1 MSSTVTI
8 LNYIRQTATSAY
20 QDLIPLATAE
30 NFTQVGEAVLQAPE
44 TIRNEFLS
52 ALINKVGLQLFN
64 VKEFSN
70 PLIDL
75 KKGEMEYGQTI
86 EDIFIEMAKP
96 FEYVTGTRE
105 GEEIPDPFA
114 INKAI
119 AKTSYYYEIYG
130 RQYFYT
136 IHEQDL
142 KRAFYSADGLGNL
155 VSAIMQALKNGEN
168 YDDYRMTV
176 ALIARQIEVS
186 SENTNWKGKVPLLT
200 LFNQLYGKTL
210 TPENCLQDMDFLKF
224 VSNQFKKWSN
234 RLAKPR
240 QDLNNAGVINWI
252 PKDKQRIMMLQ
263 DIQADIDT
271 NLMAWAY
278 NENRLQIG
286 AIDEI
291 ECWYSIGATRE
302 TGIVKPDD
310 IVVKGDLGLEGE
322 TPVIAVIYDPDML
335 KIYTKTRIT
344 DTIRNPRGN
353 YYNIFDTLEDIFAC
367 SPFHNFV
374 AFTLE

>member
-20 QDLIPLATAE
+20 QDTVPLATAE
-30 NFTQVGEAVLQAPE
+30 NFTQVGDAVLQAPD
-44 TIRNEFLS
+44 TIKNEFLD

-70 PLIDL
+70 PLIDI
-75 KKGEMEYGQTI
+75 KKGTLEYGQTI

-96 FEYVTGTRE
+96 FEYITGTRE
-105 GEEIPDPFA
+105 GEDIPDPFA

-155 VSAIMQALKNGEN
+155 VSAIMQSLKNGEN

-176 ALIARQIEVS
+176 ALLARQIEIS
-186 SENTNWKGKVPLLT
+186 SSNPSWKGKVPLLS
-200 LFNQLYGKTL
+200 LFNQLYNKEL
-210 TPENCLQDMDFLKF
+210 TADACLQDMDFLKF

-234 RLAKPR
+234 RLSKPR
-240 QDLNNAGVINWI
+240 QDLNNAEVTNWI

-278 NENRLQIG
+278 NEDRLQIG

-302 TGIVKPDD
+302 SGTVKPDD

-322 TPVIAVIYDPDML
+322 KPVIAVIYDPDML

-374 AFTLE
+374 AFVLE